1 MDIKAIIFSGIALAG
16 TAGLLWAGLTTA
28 DAGRHDDPSG
38 HEQEEVRSLTQQ
50 GDILPLEQIL
60 QEARQHHAGK
70 VLETELETDDDRYIY
85 EIELLDE
92 SGEVWEMEF
101 DATTGKLLKQERED

>member
-1 MDIKAIIFSGIALAG
+1 M
-16 TAGLLWAGLTTA
+16 
-28 DAGRHDDPSG
+28 
-38 HEQEEVRSLTQQ
+38 
-50 GDILPLEQIL
+50 
-60 QEARQHHAGK
+60 
-70 VLETELETDDDRYIY
+70 ETELETDDDRYIY